1 MSDIYMGDIYAT
13 PESNLAPKIRSAR
26 GGGNIEDAI
35 AGNIEISMLG
45 TLGEAWRDLK
55 GFKLKCHIATTIW
68 FVVYLVAAFISI
80 PIIIGLTTVGA
91 DKNTASIIGAL
102 VQTVAIATTMPMVAG
117 ITIMGIR
124 HAQKKTVSSGS
135 IFHYFHRAPA
145 AILWYFLMS
154 LMILLGLVLLVI
166 PGIYLSF
173 AYMFSLPL
181 MIEKDLTAWQALE
194 VSRKAVT
201 RIWFRAS
208 GFLLLVIILVTL
220 GMVPLGI
227 PLIWIVPWTAL
238 AYAMLYF
245 KLFGAE
251 AQTLAD

>member
-1 MSDIYMGDIYAT
+1 MGDIYAT
-13 PESNLAPKIRSAR
+13 PESDLAQIIQSERA
-26 GGGNIEDAI
+26 GGNIEDAI
-35 AGNIEISMLG
+35 AGNIEIGMLD

-55 GFKLKCHIATTIW
+55 GFKLKCHIATVIW
-68 FVVYLVAAFISI
+68 FLVYLVAALISI
-80 PIIIGLTTVGA
+80 PVIIGLAEVGA
-91 DKNTASIIGAL
+91 DKNSASFIGSL
-102 VQTVAIATTMPMVAG
+102 VQTIAIAATMPMIAG

-124 HAQKKTVSSGS
+124 HAQKKTVSSTTV
-135 IFHYFHRAPA
+135 FQYFHRIMG
-145 AILWYFLMS
+145 AILWYILMT
-154 LMILLGLVLLVI
+154 LLIILGFILFII

-181 MIEKDLTAWQALE
+181 MIEKNLTAWQALE
-194 VSRKAVT
+194 ASRKAVT

-208 GFLLLVIILVTL
+208 GFFLLIMLLLVL
-220 GMVPLGI
+220 GTIPLGI

-238 AYAMLYF
+238 AYAMIYF

>member
-1 MSDIYMGDIYAT
+1 MDDIYAT
-13 PESNLAPKIRSAR
+13 PASDLAQPVRSER
-26 GGGNIEDAI
+26 SGGNIEDAI
-35 AGNIEISMLG
+35 AGNIDISMLG

-55 GFKLKCHIATTIW
+55 GFKLKCHIASAIW
-68 FVVYLVAAFISI
+68 LVVYLLAILISI
-80 PIIIGLTTVGA
+80 PIVIGLVSIGA
-91 DKNTASIIGAL
+91 DTQAASMIGSL
-102 VQTVAIATTMPMVAG
+102 VQTVAIAATMPMIVG

-124 HAQKKTVSSGS
+124 HTQKKTVSSGS
-135 IFHYFHRAPA
+135 VLHYFNRIPA
-145 AILWYFLMS
+145 AILWYILMS
-154 LMILLGLVLLVI
+154 LMILLGFILLVI

-208 GFLLLVIILVTL
+208 GFLLLLMILLTL
-220 GMVPLGI
+220 GMIPLGI

-238 AYAMLYF
+238 AYAMVYF

>member
-1 MSDIYMGDIYAT
+1 MDDIYAT
-13 PESNLAPKIRSAR
+13 PVSDLAQNIRSER

-35 AGNIEISMLG
+35 AGNIEVKMLA

-55 GFKLKCHIATTIW
+55 GFKLKCHIASAIW
-68 FVVYLVAAFISI
+68 FVVYLLAAFISI
-80 PIIIGLTTVGA
+80 PIIIGLTAVGA
-91 DKNTASIIGAL
+91 DKDSASIIGSL
-102 VQTVAIATTMPMVAG
+102 VQMIAIAATMPMIAG
-117 ITIMGIR
+117 ITILGIR
-124 HAQKKTVSSGS
+124 HAQKKTVSSGTVFS
-135 IFHYFHRAPA
+135 YFHRIPG
-145 AILWYFLMS
+145 AILWYILMT
-154 LMILLGLVLLVI
+154 LMILLGFVLLII

-201 RIWFRAS
+201 RIWFRAT
-208 GFLLLVIILVTL
+208 GFLLLISILITL
-220 GMVPLGI
+220 GMIPLGI

-238 AYAMLYF
+238 AYAMVYF